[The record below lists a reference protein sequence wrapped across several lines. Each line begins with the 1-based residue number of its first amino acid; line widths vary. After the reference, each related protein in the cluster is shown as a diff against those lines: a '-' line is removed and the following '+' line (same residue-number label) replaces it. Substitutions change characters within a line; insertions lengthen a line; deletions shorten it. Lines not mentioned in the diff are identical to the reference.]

1 MSKMAKDEIEGI
13 EELDGSRISALLSQL
28 NEQVYLISNA
38 LGVQEPTEGKG
49 KQSKGKLNLN
59 KVTQTANKPIPV
71 AKQVRKNL
79 MPTHMLYKD
88 ENAPVESVEEP
99 EDSQDKEL
107 ESTLENALAALK
119 RYKHTLQVP
128 LVDSLTPTDE
138 QL

>member
-1 MSKMAKDEIEGI
+1 MAKDETKGI
-13 EELDGSRISALLSQL
+13 EELEGSRISTLLSQL

-38 LGVQEPTEGKG
+38 LGVEECKPAKKG
-49 KQSKGKLNLN
+49 KQSKGKLNLHAVGVKASKPL
-59 KVTQTANKPIPV
+59 KVI
-71 AKQVRKNL
+71 KQKRSL
-79 MPTHMLYKD
+79 MPKHMLYKD
-88 ENAPVESVEEP
+88 EEAPVENIEEP

>member
-38 LGVQEPTEGKG
+38 LGVQEPTEG

>member
-1 MSKMAKDEIEGI
+1 MAKDETNGI
-13 EELDGSRISALLSQL
+13 EQLDGDRITTLLSQL
-28 NEQVYLISNA
+28 NEKVYLISNA
-38 LGVQEPTEGKG
+38 LGVEEAKEGKG

-59 KVTQTANKPIPV
+59 TVTQSANKPIPV
-71 AKQVRKNL
+71 VKQSKKNL

-88 ENAPVESVEEP
+88 EEAPVEDIEKP

-107 ESTLENALAALK
+107 ESTLETALAALK